1 LSYIFLIAILSVA
14 LGFTNLL
21 PIPALDGGWIVVALI
36 EWLRRRPFDRKSE
49 INVQRWGLVALLA
62 LAALIS
68 FLDIQRLAT
77 GTFPGSH

>member
-1 LSYIFLIAILSVA
+1 
-14 LGFTNLL
+14 
-21 PIPALDGGWIVVALI
+21 VVALL

-49 INVQRWGLVALLA
+49 LNVQRWGLVALLA

-68 FLDIQRLAT
+68 FLDVQRLAS